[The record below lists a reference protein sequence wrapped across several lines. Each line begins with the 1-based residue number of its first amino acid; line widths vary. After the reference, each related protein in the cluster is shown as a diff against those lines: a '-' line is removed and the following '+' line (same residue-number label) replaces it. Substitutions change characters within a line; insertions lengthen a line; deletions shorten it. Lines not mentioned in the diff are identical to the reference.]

1 MSTYDLS
8 SLSPADASAALRSYP
23 RRYRAVL
30 RPVDDDESVEEL
42 ARRYD
47 DDGDCALDL
56 ASDTVR
62 SWMIQAEALRQID
75 HGSNPVVHPGVV
87 EATARHWE
95 TSTEQSL
102 TDVLDQLE
110 EQAISLA
117 DQADRI
123 KGTAWN
129 RTATLADKGTVTA
142 LDVIRAAVRTGRDN
156 LGAVEKA
163 LAAARR
169 R

>member
-1 MSTYDLS
+1 MSSYDLS
-8 SLSPADASAALRSYP
+8 SLSPADGAAALRSYP
-23 RRYRAVL
+23 RRYRAAL
-30 RPVDDDESVEEL
+30 RAVEDDESVEEL

-87 EATARHWE
+87 DATQRHWE

-102 TDVLDQLE
+102 AEVLDQLE
-110 EQAISLA
+110 DQALAFA

-123 KGTAWN
+123 RGAAWT
-129 RTATLADKGTVTA
+129 RTATLADAGTVTA
-142 LDVIRAAVRTGRDN
+142 LDVLRAAVRTGRDN
-156 LGAVEKA
+156 LDGAEKA